1 MDIQENFIM
10 SPIIINPIKKVELL
24 KSIVKKIFGSH
35 SQREIKRIEPI
46 VAQVESFDEVMQ
58 GYSDEQLQAKTEEFK
73 GRLNNGETLDDILPE
88 AYAVVRE
95 TAWRVLGIKHFRV
108 QIIGGIIL
116 HHGRIAEMRTG
127 EGKTL
132 VATMPAYLNALD
144 GKGVHVVTVNDYL
157 AQRDSDEMGQVHKF
171 LGLSVGCIVSD
182 MENSDRRAAYACDIT
197 YGTNNEFG
205 FDYLRDN
212 MVLYAEE
219 MVQRDLHYTIIDEVD
234 SVLVDEAR
242 TPLIISGSSSK
253 STHLYKAADIFVRRL
268 KKGRLLGEENA
279 MSTLMR
285 EEIEEEG
292 DFIVDEKQKTVN
304 LTADGVKKA
313 EQYFG
318 LENLA
323 DADNM
328 DIQHHINIAL
338 KAHNL
343 MHLEKDY
350 IVSEEG
356 EILIVDEFTGRLMSG
371 RRYSD
376 GLHQAIEAKEGVEV
390 QRESQTLA
398 TITFQNYFNRYVKK
412 SGMTGTALT
421 EEGEFRDIYAM
432 DVIVIPTNM
441 PMIRKDHPDTVYK
454 TVEAKFEAVV
464 NEIEESYKKG
474 QPVLVGTVNI
484 DTSELLSGLL
494 KKRGITH
501 EVLNAKYHARE
512 AEIVAAAGMK
522 SSVTIATNMAGRGTD
537 IKLEQGVTE
546 LGGLKIIGT
555 ERHEARRID
564 NQLRGRAGRQGDP
577 GESRFYLSLE
587 DDLMRLFTP
596 EATLKM
602 FDALGLP
609 DDEPIEHRILSSA
622 IERAQKKV
630 ESNNFGVR
638 KHLLEYDRVM
648 NEQREVIYDERYK
661 ALRNE
666 DLKENILSMVK
677 SVIEHTV
684 DSYTVGIEHSDEW
697 DLDGM
702 MENLYATIPLEG
714 ITFPKEGRDD
724 LTTEEIAETLYEA
737 SVKLYNERE
746 LELGTQVREIERVI
760 VLKIIDQKWMDH
772 IDNMEQMRQGIGLR
786 AYGQRDPLVEYKF
799 TGFEMFEEMSYAIRQ
814 DVTKAMYHV
823 RIAVDQ
829 EIKREHVVKPT
840 STSHQDESLEKQ
852 PVRRKEEKV
861 GRNQPCI
868 CGSGKKYKHCCGSN

>member
-1 MDIQENFIM
+1 M
-10 SPIIINPIKKVELL
+10 KKVELL
-24 KSIVKKIFGSH
+24 KSIFSKIFGSH

-46 VAQVESFDEVMQ
+46 VEQVESFDEIMQ
-58 GYSDEQLQAKTEEFK
+58 GYSDEQLQAKTAEFK
-73 GRLNNGETLDDILPE
+73 ERLSKGETLDDILPE

-95 TAWRVLGIKHFRV
+95 AAWRVLGIKHFRV

-132 VATMPAYLNALD
+132 VATMPAYLNALE

-157 AQRDSDEMGQVHKF
+157 AKRDSDEMGQVHAF
-171 LGLSVGCIVSD
+171 LGLTVGCIVSD
-182 MENSDRRAAYACDIT
+182 MENDDKRAAYACDIT

-212 MVLYAEE
+212 MVLYAKN

-234 SVLVDEAR
+234 SVLIDEAR

-279 MSTLMR
+279 MNTLMR

-292 DFIVDEKQKTVN
+292 DFIYDEKQKTIN

-323 DADNM
+323 DAANM

-343 MHLEKDY
+343 MHVEKDY

-398 TITFQNYFNRYVKK
+398 TITFQNFFNRYAKK

-432 DVIVIPTNM
+432 DVIVIPTNK
-441 PMIRKDHPDTVYK
+441 PMIRKDHPDVVYK
-454 TVEAKFEAVV
+454 TVDAKFEAVV
-464 NEIEESYKKG
+464 AEIEDAHKIG

-484 DTSELLSGLL
+484 DTSEMLSSLL
-494 KKRGITH
+494 KKSGITH
-501 EVLNAKYHARE
+501 QVLNAKYHAQE
-512 AEIVAAAGMK
+512 AEIISAAGMK
-522 SSVTIATNMAGRGTD
+522 NSVTIATNMAGRGTD
-537 IKLEQGVTE
+537 IKLEDGVTD

-555 ERHEARRID
+555 ERHESRRID

-577 GESRFYLSLE
+577 GASRFYLSLE

-596 EATLKM
+596 DATLKM
-602 FDALGLP
+602 FDTLGLP
-609 DDEPIEHRILSSA
+609 DDEPIEHKILSTA

-630 ESNNFGVR
+630 ESNNFGMR

-661 ALRNE
+661 SLQNE
-666 DLKENILSMVK
+666 NLKENVLSMIK
-677 SVIEHTV
+677 DVIESTV
-684 DSYTVGIEHSDEW
+684 ESYTIGIEYADEW
-697 DLDGM
+697 DLESM
-702 MENLYATIPLEG
+702 MENLYPSIPLDG
-714 ITFPKEGRDD
+714 ITFSKEDREE
-724 LTTEEIAETLYEA
+724 LTPEGIVETLYGAAEQ
-737 SVKLYNERE
+737 LYNDRE
-746 LELGTQVREIERVI
+746 ADLGEQVREIERVI
-760 VLKIIDQKWMDH
+760 LLKVIDQKWMDH
-772 IDNMEQMRQGIGLR
+772 IDNMEQMRQGIGLT

-799 TGFEMFEEMSYAIRQ
+799 AGFEMFEEMSHAIKQ

-823 RIAVDQ
+823 RIAENQ
-829 EIKREHVVKPT
+829 EIKREHVIQPT
-840 STSHQDESLEKQ
+840 STSHQDDSVGKQ
-852 PVRRKEEKV
+852 PVQREAEKV

-868 CGSGKKYKHCCGSN
+868 CGSGKKYKHCCGRN